1 MHDDETSERQMVI
14 REITAIAALRFRAPE
29 LYGAMVELGRT
40 YTEPETLVVDSG
52 IAVDELSSAGRLRN
66 VRGYLQSALFGWCP
80 RCFGAVVTYP
90 DGRRLDWPTLDH
102 HGWCSDPGDDVQE
115 RSMAAAGGG
124 KARSRGLD
132 L

>member
-1 MHDDETSERQMVI
+1 MSNENDSSARHLVL
-14 REITAIAALRFRAPE
+14 RELTAIVALRFRAPE

-52 IAVDELSSAGRLRN
+52 VAVDEMSSAGRLRN
-66 VRGYLQSALFGWCP
+66 VRRYLQSALFGWCP
-80 RCFGAVVTYP
+80 RCFGPVVTYP

-102 HGWCSDPGDDVQE
+102 HEECTDPGDVL
-115 RSMAAAGGG
+115 GG
-124 KARSRGLD
+124 KARTRGLE